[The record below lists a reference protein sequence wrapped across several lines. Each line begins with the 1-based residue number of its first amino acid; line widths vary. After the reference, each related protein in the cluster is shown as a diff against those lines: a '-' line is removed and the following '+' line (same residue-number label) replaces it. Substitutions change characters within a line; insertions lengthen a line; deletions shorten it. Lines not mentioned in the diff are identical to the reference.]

1 MPKKNNGD
9 ASDNNIKVN
18 NTEHS
23 DNENEH
29 SDNENEHSD
38 DKDQLIEKLN
48 LDLSASDDKYLR
60 LAAEMENLRKRTIK
74 DIDNARRYGLEGL
87 LVSLLPLI
95 DSISLALNHSG
106 DRGSL
111 FEGLEATSK
120 LLNNIIAEVG
130 LKRIDPKD
138 EIFDPLTQ
146 EAIQTQETDA
156 MEPNRVID
164 VVQVGY
170 SLDGKVLRAAKV
182 IVSSEAIDK
191 EDSDT
196 TEKNIS

>member
-1 MPKKNNGD
+1 MPKKNNGEVN
-9 ASDNNIKVN
+9 DNNIKVN

-23 DNENEH
+23 DN
-29 SDNENEHSD
+29 DNEHSD

-74 DIDNARRYGLEGL
+74 DIDNARRYGLEGI

-106 DRGSL
+106 DRDSL

-156 MEPNRVID
+156 MEPNRVLD

-182 IVSSEAIDK
+182 IVSSEASNVKDL
-191 EDSDT
+191 DT
-196 TEKNIS
+196 AEKKIN